1 MTKKFWDNWQKRC
14 GETKSIVLSN
24 SVFIDKHWMRSF
36 FDSCF
41 DKFEDFNFNGD
52 TVTIK
57 YFDTISRS
65 HYKVTLDRKNIKT
78 VTF

>member
-14 GETKSIVLSN
+14 GETKYIVLSN
-24 SVFIDKHWMRSF
+24 SVFIDKYRTRLF
-36 FDSCF
+36 FDSHF
-41 DKFEDFNFNGD
+41 DKFEDFDFNGD

-57 YFDTISRS
+57 YFDTIFRT
-65 HYKVTLDRKNIKT
+65 HYKVTLNRKNIKI